1 MGRERRKIIEFLKI
15 LFYSLNSFK
24 HFKFR
29 KMRWTEPLER
39 MQDITKPSIVL
50 NKKTRNQ
57 NTRGVTPRQKASS
70 ETYLEGMF
78 NCLYI
83 PQNRGLC
90 WVLLTWQ

>member
-1 MGRERRKIIEFLKI
+1 
-15 LFYSLNSFK
+15 
-24 HFKFR
+24 
-29 KMRWTEPLER
+29 

-57 NTRGVTPRQKASS
+57 NTRGVRHRQKASS

-90 WVLLTWQ
+90 WVLLTWQCIFFFLSVKDEEKITLIT